1 MNSLQTAK
9 EISMSLEQNI
19 RTARSHPMSTFVL
32 VHGAWHDGSAW
43 KAVIQH
49 LEARGHQAFAPT
61 IAGHGKGVNKT
72 VNHAQCTQSI
82 VDYIVDKD
90 LTDIVLLGHSFG
102 GTIIAKVAE
111 AVSDRI
117 RRLIFLNAFVLNDG
131 ESLIDNIP
139 PQTQALSDK
148 LARESNDRTMV
159 MPFEI
164 WRETCINDADL
175 DLARSSYAQL
185 SPEPYQPFIDKLDL
199 KQFYSLSIPKSYLYC
214 TEDTALP
221 QGEWGWHPRM
231 SSRLG
236 QFRFVQMPGS
246 HEVLFSNP
254 VGLAE
259 KIIVA
264 GRD

>member
-1 MNSLQTAK
+1 
-9 EISMSLEQNI
+9 
-19 RTARSHPMSTFVL
+19 MSTFVL
-32 VHGAWHDGSAW
+32 VHGSWHDGSAW
-43 KAVIQH
+43 KAVIEH
-49 LEARGHQAFAPT
+49 LEAKGHQAFAPT
-61 IAGHGKGVNKT
+61 IEGHGKGVDKN

-82 VDYIVDKD
+82 VDYILDKD

-111 AVSDRI
+111 AIPDGAERPLRERI

-131 ESLIDNIP
+131 ESLTDNVP
-139 PQTQALSDK
+139 PDSKALFDRLASASD
-148 LARESNDRTMV
+148 DRTM
-159 MPFEI
+159 MLPFEI
-164 WRETCINDADL
+164 WRETFINDADL

-199 KQFYSLSIPKSYLYC
+199 KQFYALSIPKSYLYC
-214 TEDTALP
+214 TEDNLLP
-221 QGEWGWHPRM
+221 QGEWGWHPKM

-236 QFRFVQMPGS
+236 LFRFVQMPSS
-246 HEVLFSNP
+246 HEVMFSNP

>member
-1 MNSLQTAK
+1 
-9 EISMSLEQNI
+9 
-19 RTARSHPMSTFVL
+19 MSTFVL
-32 VHGAWHDGSAW
+32 VHGSWHDGSAW
-43 KAVIQH
+43 QAVIDR
-49 LEARGHQAFAPT
+49 LEATGHHAFAPT
-61 IAGHGKGVNKT
+61 IAGHGKGANKN

-102 GTIIAKVAE
+102 GTVIAKVAE
-111 AVSDRI
+111 AIGNRI
-117 RRLIFLNAFVLNDG
+117 KRLIFFNAFILNDG

-139 PQTQALSDK
+139 PHTQALFDQ
-148 LARESNDRTMV
+148 LARESGDRTM
-159 MPFEI
+159 MLPFEI
-164 WRETCINDADL
+164 WREAFINDADFE
-175 DLARSSYAQL
+175 LARSSYAQL
-185 SPEPYQPFIDKLDL
+185 SPEPYQPGLDKLDL

-214 TEDTALP
+214 TDDTALP
-221 QGEWGWHPRM
+221 QGEWGWHPKM

-236 QFRFVQMPGS
+236 LFRFVQMSGS
-246 HEVLFSNP
+246 HEVMFSNP

>member
-1 MNSLQTAK
+1 ML
-9 EISMSLEQNI
+9 
-19 RTARSHPMSTFVL
+19 TFVL

-49 LEARGHQAFAPT
+49 LEAKGHQAFAPT
-61 IAGHGKGVNKT
+61 IAGHGKGVNKN

-82 VDYIVDKD
+82 VDYIIDKD

-111 AVSDRI
+111 AIPDRI
-117 RRLIFLNAFVLNDG
+117 RRLIFFAAAILNDG
-131 ESLIDNIP
+131 ESIRDTLP
-139 PQTQALSDK
+139 PDALSDK
-148 LARESNDRTMV
+148 LARESDDYTTML
-159 MPFEI
+159 PFEL
-164 WRETCINDADL
+164 WRETFINDADL

-185 SPEPYQPFIDKLDL
+185 SPEPYQPWVDKLDL

-214 TEDTALP
+214 TEDRLLP
-221 QGEWGWHPRM
+221 QGEREWHSRL

-236 QFRFVQMPGS
+236 LFRLVQMSGS
-246 HEVLFSNP
+246 HEVMFSNP

>member
-1 MNSLQTAK
+1 
-9 EISMSLEQNI
+9 
-19 RTARSHPMSTFVL
+19 MSTFVL
-32 VHGAWHDGSAW
+32 VHGSWHDGSAW
-43 KAVIQH
+43 NAVIQH
-49 LEARGHQAFAPT
+49 LEAKGHQAFAPT
-61 IAGHGKGVNKT
+61 IAGHGKGVNKN

-82 VDYIVDKD
+82 VDYIVEKD

-102 GTIIAKVAE
+102 GSIIAKVAE
-111 AVSDRI
+111 AIRDRI
-117 RRLIFLNAFVLNDG
+117 RRLIFFNAFVLNDG
-131 ESLIDNIP
+131 ESLKDNIP
-139 PQTQALSDK
+139 PDTQALLDN
-148 LARESNDRTMV
+148 LARESDDNTIT

-164 WRETCINDADL
+164 WREVFLNDTDL
-175 DLARSSYAQL
+175 KLAQSSYTQL
-185 SPEPYQPFIDKLDL
+185 SPEPYQPLIDKLDL

-214 TEDTALP
+214 TEDTCLP

-236 QFRFVQMPGS
+236 LFRLVQMPGG
-246 HEVLFSNP
+246 HEVMFSNP

>member
-1 MNSLQTAK
+1 
-9 EISMSLEQNI
+9 
-19 RTARSHPMSTFVL
+19 MSTFVL
-32 VHGAWHDGSAW
+32 VHGSWHDGSAW
-43 KAVIQH
+43 QAVIDQ
-49 LEARGHQAFAPT
+49 LEAKGHQAFAPT
-61 IAGHGKGVNKT
+61 IAGHGKGVNKN
-72 VNHAQCTQSI
+72 VNYAQCTQSI
-82 VDYIVDKD
+82 VDYIVSKD

-111 AVSDRI
+111 AIHDRI
-117 RRLIFLNAFVLNDG
+117 RRLIFFNAFILNDE
-131 ESLIDNIP
+131 ESIRDNLP
-139 PQTQALSDK
+139 PDSQALLDN
-148 LARESNDRTMV
+148 LARESDDNTIT

-164 WRETCINDADL
+164 WREAFLNDADL
-175 DLARSSYAQL
+175 ELAQSSYAQL
-185 SPEPYQPFIDKLDL
+185 SPEPYQPLIDKLDL

-246 HEVLFSNP
+246 HEVMFSNP
-254 VGLAE
+254 VSLAE